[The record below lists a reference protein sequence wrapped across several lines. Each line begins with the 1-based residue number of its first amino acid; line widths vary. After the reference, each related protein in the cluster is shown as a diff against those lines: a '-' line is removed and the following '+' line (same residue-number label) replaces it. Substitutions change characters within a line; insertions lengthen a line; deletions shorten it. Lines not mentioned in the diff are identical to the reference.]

1 MVSNQLPA
9 SQKSRPSLPYSVSF
23 FAYLCLHNTALR
35 LVSQAEVLT
44 AVNPLRLLPFPIL
57 AAYAFI
63 RQWTLRRPSANR
75 SVRILRL
82 GQMPREVAAKCAF
95 AVVFATERTLWQCNV
110 TRLWRFKSVLPHKS
124 SRKSG
129 RR

>member
-23 FAYLCLHNTALR
+23 FAYLYLHNTALR
-35 LVSQAEVLT
+35 LGSQAEVLT
-44 AVNPLRLLPFPIL
+44 AVNPHQNFPFLIL
-57 AAYAFI
+57 SSYAFI
-63 RQWTLRRPSANR
+63 RQWTLRRPTANR
-75 SVRILRL
+75 SVRILKS
-82 GQMPREVAAKCAF
+82 GQMLREAAAKCAF
-95 AVVFATERTLWQCNV
+95 AVVFAAGRTRWQCNV
-110 TRLWRFKSVLPHKS
+110 SRLWRFKSVLPHKS